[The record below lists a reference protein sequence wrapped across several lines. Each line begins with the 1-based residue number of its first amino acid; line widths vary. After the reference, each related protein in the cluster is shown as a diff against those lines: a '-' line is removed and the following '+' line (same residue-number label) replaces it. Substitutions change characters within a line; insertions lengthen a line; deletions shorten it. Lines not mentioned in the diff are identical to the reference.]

1 MRLNDAPMADGT
13 NFVDATAKLDLPNPW
28 WITPVALP
36 RGGQPVEDAIMARVE
51 LPAKSPVQPFLSI
64 KLKDENTTFQ
74 KIAFA
79 DLNGDGQLD
88 YIIKQ
93 PSSGLDPGTA
103 NFSPDTYTFEA
114 YLHDGTFLWRHD
126 LG

>member
-51 LPAKSPVQPFLSI
+51 LPAKSPVQPALSI

-93 PSSGLDPGTA
+93 PSYGLDPGTA